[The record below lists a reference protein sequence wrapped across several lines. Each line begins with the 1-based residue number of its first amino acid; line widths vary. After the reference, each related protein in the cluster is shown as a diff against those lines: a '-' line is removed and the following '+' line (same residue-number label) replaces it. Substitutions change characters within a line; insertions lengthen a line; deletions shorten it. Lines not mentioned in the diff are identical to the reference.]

1 MTSRKR
7 ATQLDSEDEE
17 KGGEPKGKIIVRRS
31 NRNFRNQSAKTF
43 FRN

>member
-1 MTSRKR
+1 MTPRKQ
-7 ATQLDSEDEE
+7 ATQLDGEDDE
-17 KGGEPKGKIIVRRS
+17 KGSEPKGKNIVRRS